1 MLKLLISVVAKE
13 KNLGKGVQNLI
24 RTGTL
29 AFFCPPPHP
38 PLPEHLGGG
47 VAMQQLPSPL
57 ATIDRK

>member
-24 RTGTL
+24 L
-29 AFFCPPPHP
+29 AFFLPPPHP